1 MPNPILDLLAAEPDP
16 VLRRRIKAQALAAMA
31 DMIGASIDRG
41 AFRVTLTAL
50 DYLAAD
56 DVLRIRVRVNRIS
69 NGNNVTPALLNPIL
83 VIEPPILVDD
93 PAGDIVRTWT
103 DRAGVVQTR
112 RMREDL
118 RECIRDAVRRAI
130 AQHLP

>member
-1 MPNPILDLLAAEPDP
+1 MPNPILDLLDAEPDP
-16 VLRRRIKAQALAAMA
+16 VLRRRIKAQAMAAMA
-31 DMIGASIDRG
+31 DMIGATIDRG
-41 AFRVTLTAL
+41 AFRVTLTSL

-69 NGNNVTPALLNPIL
+69 NGNNVTPPLLNPIL